1 MMNRDKLKGLDPL
14 RIVMSAE
21 LNGMQTAGLCA
32 LLCAAFFAVALHLCA
47 GMEGA
52 AVIAAVGT
60 LCLAMLMLGACGAIH
75 RCDRSVL
82 VLLCA
87 ALAAMLAIGTHL
99 AMLPIKPGRYT
110 KVLEP
115 LLEEMWNYELPTA
128 MAWEDDGWS
137 GGYLILCALLSRL
150 ENFSALYAIKLVDLV
165 FLSAAACAALRLARQ
180 AGASPAR
187 ALGAMALCMLAPTML
202 FNAGCWAQ
210 CDAIFA
216 AMTLWGLALTLDDH
230 PLAGCLL
237 LGAALATKLQS
248 AFVFPILL
256 VLFME
261 RRVSLRHLLAI
272 LLAFVALQA
281 AILVDGLGLASLFG
295 RYAQQLDIASQSIG
309 LTDNAPGVFGL
320 MRIASVREFSGMGL
334 YLGIASAL
342 LVVAAMLR
350 ARAPLSNRTLLLGAW
365 LLAAGLPLILPQMNV
380 RCLYLA
386 CLLGFALARGA
397 RQLAVAAALEGI
409 SLCGYMTAIFGYE
422 SLPLFALSLLA
433 IAAAVVIALELLAA
447 LKAPQ
452 AEDAEAGAGVRA

>member
-1 MMNRDKLKGLDPL
+1 
-14 RIVMSAE
+14 
-21 LNGMQTAGLCA
+21 
-32 LLCAAFFAVALHLCA
+32 
-47 GMEGA
+47 
-52 AVIAAVGT
+52 
-60 LCLAMLMLGACGAIH
+60 
-75 RCDRSVL
+75 
-82 VLLCA
+82 
-87 ALAAMLAIGTHL
+87 
-99 AMLPIKPGRYT
+99 
-110 KVLEP
+110 
-115 LLEEMWNYELPTA
+115 
-128 MAWEDDGWS
+128 
-137 GGYLILCALLSRL
+137 
-150 ENFSALYAIKLVDLV
+150 
-165 FLSAAACAALRLARQ
+165 
-180 AGASPAR
+180 
-187 ALGAMALCMLAPTML
+187 ML

-210 CDAIFA
+210 CDAVFA
-216 AMTLWGLALTLDDH
+216 AMTLWGLALVLDEH

-281 AILVDGLGLASLFG
+281 AILVDGLGFASLFG
-295 RYAQQLDIASQSIG
+295 RYAQQLDNAAQTIG
-309 LTDNAPGVFGL
+309 LTDNAPGVFGM
-320 MRIASVREFSGMGL
+320 MRIASVREFGGMGL

-386 CLLGFALARGA
+386 CLLGFALARSA
-397 RQLAVAAALEGI
+397 RQLAAAAVLEGV

-433 IAAAVVIALELLAA
+433 IAAAVVLAMELLAA
-447 LKAPQ
+447 LKNPETDGGKA
-452 AEDAEAGAGVRA
+452 DGGVCA